1 MQYLEKYNT
10 RAGIGGLALS
20 EQARSAPDWRR
31 ARRWEMAELVDRQQR
46 ETEGELQFHSRLA
59 WVARDLVPCWNQTHA
74 CIFESVQLEGSYAER
89 T

>member
-1 MQYLEKYNT
+1 
-10 RAGIGGLALS
+10 
-20 EQARSAPDWRR
+20 
-31 ARRWEMAELVDRQQR
+31 MAELVDRQQR

-74 CIFESVQLEGSYAER
+74 CIFESLQLEGSYAER